1 MIKNI
6 INNLKKINFLTTYNW
21 LLIMI
26 SALIILLTS
35 TILDYIDST
44 SLDYIDSTTQDSVYA
59 SASEEI
65 EIITRPI
72 INWDS
77 DINTIDM
84 LLPNKNSKPRHTP
97 PTHIVLHFISD
108 AYNNQ
113 KNPYEIDD
121 VYSILEEYKLSAH
134 YVIGRDG
141 EIYLFTPENRVAY
154 HAGSGEL
161 SNYPKYENKLN
172 NYSIGIEIL
181 AIGTKEEMI
190 PIITAERFNLI
201 DPSLLGYTDPQYESL
216 NLLID
221 DILNRHV
228 FIKKDRDHIIGHDE
242 YNPEKTDPGSLFDWS
257 KIISTPGVQKIGN

>member
-6 INNLKKINFLTTYNW
+6 INDLKKINFLTTYNW
-21 LLIMI
+21 LLII
-26 SALIILLTS
+26 LSTLIIFLTS
-35 TILDYIDST
+35 TILSYI
-44 SLDYIDSTTQDSVYA
+44 YSTTQDSVYA

-77 DINTIDM
+77 DLNTTDM

-97 PTHIVLHFISD
+97 PTHIVLHFISN

-113 KNPYEIDD
+113 KNPYEINDI
-121 VYSILEEYKLSAH
+121 YSLLKEYELSSH

-154 HAGSGEL
+154 HAGSGEI

-228 FIKKDRDHIIGHDE
+228 FIQKDREHIIGHDE
-242 YNPEKTDPGSLFDWS
+242 YNSEKTDPGSLFDWS
-257 KIISTPGVQKIGN
+257 KIISTPEVQKIGN

>member
-6 INNLKKINFLTTYNW
+6 INDLKKINFLTTYNW
-21 LLIMI
+21 LLII
-26 SALIILLTS
+26 LSILIIFLTS
-35 TILDYIDST
+35 TILS
-44 SLDYIDSTTQDSVYA
+44 YIDSTTQDSVYA

-65 EIITRPI
+65 EIITSPI
-72 INWDS
+72 IKWDS
-77 DINTIDM
+77 DLNTTDM

-97 PTHIVLHFISD
+97 PTHIVLHFISN

-113 KNPYEIDD
+113 KNPYEINDI
-121 VYSILEEYKLSAH
+121 YSLLKEYELSSH

-228 FIKKDRDHIIGHDE
+228 FIKRDRDHIIGHDE

>member
-21 LLIMI
+21 LLII
-26 SALIILLTS
+26 LSTLIIFLTS
-35 TILDYIDST
+35 TILSC
-44 SLDYIDSTTQDSVYA
+44 IDSTTEYSVYA
-59 SASEEI
+59 STSEEVD
-65 EIITRPI
+65 IITRPI

-77 DINTIDM
+77 DLNTIDM
-84 LLPNKNSKPRHTP
+84 LLPNKNSKPRHMP
-97 PTHIVLHFISD
+97 PTHIVLHFISN

-113 KNPYEIDD
+113 ENPYEIND
-121 VYSILEEYKLSAH
+121 VYSLLKEYELSSH

-154 HAGSGEL
+154 HAGPGKL
-161 SNYPKYENKLN
+161 YNYPKYENKLN
-172 NYSIGIEIL
+172 DYSIGIEIL

-201 DPSLLGYTDPQYESL
+201 DPSLLGFTDAQYESL

-221 DILNRHV
+221 DILNRHI
-228 FIKKDRDHIIGHDE
+228 FIQKDRDHIIGHDE

-257 KIISTPGVQKIGN
+257 KIISTPEAQVIGS

>member
-77 DINTIDM
+77 DINTIDI

-97 PTHIVLHFISD
+97 PTHIVLHFISN

>member
-228 FIKKDRDHIIGHDE
+228 FIKRDRDHIIGHDE

>member
-77 DINTIDM
+77 DINTIDI

-97 PTHIVLHFISD
+97 PTHIVLHFISN
-108 AYNNQ
+108 AYNNE

-228 FIKKDRDHIIGHDE
+228 FIKRDRDHIIGHDE

>member
-257 KIISTPGVQKIGN
+257 KIISTPG

>member
-6 INNLKKINFLTTYNW
+6 INDLKKINFLTTYNW
-21 LLIMI
+21 F
-26 SALIILLTS
+26 LIILSILVIFLTS
-35 TILDYIDST
+35 TILS
-44 SLDYIDSTTQDSVYA
+44 YIDSTTQDSVYA

-77 DINTIDM
+77 DLNTTDM

-97 PTHIVLHFISD
+97 PTHIVLHFISN

-113 KNPYEIDD
+113 KNPYEINDI
-121 VYSILEEYKLSAH
+121 YSILKEYELSSH

-181 AIGTKEEMI
+181 AMGTKEEMI

-228 FIKKDRDHIIGHDE
+228 FIQKDREHIIGHDE

-257 KIISTPGVQKIGN
+257 KIISTPEVQKIGN